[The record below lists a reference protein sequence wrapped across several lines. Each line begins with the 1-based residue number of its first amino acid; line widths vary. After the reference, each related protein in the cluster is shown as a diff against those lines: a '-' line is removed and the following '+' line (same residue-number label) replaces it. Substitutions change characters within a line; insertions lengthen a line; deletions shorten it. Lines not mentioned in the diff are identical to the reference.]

1 MASLETIVYFE
12 FFTIDKS
19 KKFIRDNNDKLCIQ
33 EQIYN
38 ICILL
43 DTIGN

>member
-19 KKFIRDNNDKLCIQ
+19 KKFIR
-33 EQIYN
+33 QIK
-38 ICILL
+38 
-43 DTIGN
+43 GRRFF